1 MKKKEDIRDPGQ
13 PVIISTSDSPI
24 EGKLQ
29 ELEKAFAIW
38 RVGQGNFSCQ
48 RVNLDEV
55 FNDATSPADED
66 NYKRLIGSLLRS
78 NLAVI
83 DLSVSDASHYVMGLR
98 HALSNN
104 PTLCLSAGTPS
115 SRLCNTRFTSG
126 ARNYIDVNSDTW
138 LEQARVCCATVGKPL
153 ERSWENDPH
162 ASQLFTVRPTE
173 EPFKASGCDENG
185 WHLIVNGDRVSH
197 PKILI
202 FEGNIAA
209 ANCFDI
215 WVNSENIQMEM
226 ARFWDRSISAR
237 IRQLGAVNIG
247 KPGEDRRKD
256 ALGLALAEE
265 MGTRTTVDVGKVFMT
280 MTDPASKLNAC
291 NKVECVAH
299 VASTIP
305 NETTYGFDS
314 GGKIRECVKNI
325 FAGIKSF
332 GDKHRPK
339 SGLRLNSVLI
349 PLLGSGDGGTHPALV
364 AHQIVATLADLIRD
378 PKQRKDL
385 GLDEIDS
392 VGLLAYFPSHK
403 AYIERELETYGFRPE
418 GSSG

>member
-1 MKKKEDIRDPGQ
+1 MKKQEDIRDPGQ

-24 EGKLQ
+24 EAKLQ
-29 ELEKAFAIW
+29 ELEQAFAAW
-38 RVGQGNFSCQ
+38 RGGQGSFSCEWIS
-48 RVNLDEV
+48 LDEV

-66 NYKRLIGSLLRS
+66 NYKRLIGYLLTA

-104 PTLCLSAGTPS
+104 PTLCVSAGQPS
-115 SRLCNTRFTSG
+115 SRLCNTRFTSS
-126 ARNYIDVNSDTW
+126 ARTYIDVNAESW
-138 LEQARVCCATVGKPL
+138 LEQARLCCATVGKPL

-173 EPFKASGCDENG
+173 EPFKTSGCDENV
-185 WHLIVNGDRVSH
+185 WHLIVDGARVSR
-197 PKILI
+197 PGIQI
-202 FEGNIAA
+202 FEGNIAKA
-209 ANCFDI
+209 ECFDI

-299 VASTIP
+299 VASTKP
-305 NETTYGFDS
+305 NEITYGFDS
-314 GGKIRECVKNI
+314 GGKVRECIRNI
-325 FAGIKSF
+325 FAEVNRF
-332 GDKHRPK
+332 GKKHRRK
-339 SGLRLNSVLI
+339 NSLRLDSILI

-364 AHQIVATLADLIRD
+364 AHQIVSTLAELIGTPED
-378 PKQRKDL
+378 RKDL
-385 GLDEIDS
+385 GLDQLESI
-392 VGLLAYFPSHK
+392 GLLAYFPSHK
-403 AYIERELETYGFRPE
+403 AYIERELETYGFRPDV
-418 GSSG
+418 SSE